1 MTDYTVITSLPFIS
15 QGTQYIQ
22 KSITIT
28 ETDENTKSTVT
39 TETLTGKIANSKV
52 NVSIG
57 SVETITIPREI
68 FITFFCSN
76 QEKFDSN
83 KQPNIYKFSP
93 ISYTK
98 AKLIA
103 DGKDYYLDTKNANDP
118 HCTKCKWN
126 NSLRKI
132 NFSEMEIDN
141 NKLNWEAGNNQFAP
155 IFSVAFNVELTTI
168 DAALVTLTP
177 TLEPYKQAGV
187 EYLISPG
194 PGGEVSGGGTDPVSV
209 GEVIQQKFLL
219 GGFMNIVTK
228 NNIREIYYYHRS
240 TTPDQISDP
249 DGNAHVAVFTIW
261 NDSTGRKGWKGKA
274 NPTTTFPIGTQPALG
289 KWTFESDANGFNYF
303 ADNGQSFMRKLNLVK
318 LIKDYYEKPFSDS
331 PNNFDSNVNNYVGGI
346 GKNSTQN
353 NKIIWCPFQSIKF
366 FKKLYAISKKNLLH
380 LKTYVSNPI
389 DLSDLSDLSD
399 DNNTVLINIQV
410 VFKSNST
417 NTGIKEGE
425 TETTTANI
433 ANLVLTVPIS
443 ITK

>member
-1 MTDYTVITSLPFIS
+1 MTDYTVITCLPSIS
-15 QGTQYIQ
+15 QGTQYIK
-22 KSITIT
+22 KSVTIT

-39 TETLTGKIANSKV
+39 TETLTGKFANSKV

-57 SVETITIPREI
+57 SVTPIPITRDI

-83 KQPNIYKFSP
+83 KQSNIYKFSP

-103 DGKDYYLDTKNANDP
+103 DGNDYYLDTKKANDSN
-118 HCTKCKWN
+118 HINRKWN
-126 NSLRKI
+126 NSLQKI
-132 NFSEMEIDN
+132 NFSEMEKDN
-141 NKLNWEAGNNQFAP
+141 NQL
-155 IFSVAFNVELTTI
+155 
-168 DAALVTLTP
+168 DLVT
-177 TLEPYKQAGV
+177 
-187 EYLISPG
+187 
-194 PGGEVSGGGTDPVSV
+194 
-209 GEVIQQKFLL
+209 
-219 GGFMNIVTK
+219 
-228 NNIREIYYYHRS
+228 
-240 TTPDQISDP
+240 
-249 DGNAHVAVFTIW
+249 
-261 NDSTGRKGWKGKA
+261 
-274 NPTTTFPIGTQPALG
+274 
-289 KWTFESDANGFNYF
+289 
-303 ADNGQSFMRKLNLVK
+303 

-331 PNNFDSNVNNYVGGI
+331 NNNIFDSNINNYVGGI
-346 GKNSTQN
+346 GENSTQN
-353 NKIIWCPFQSIKF
+353 NQIIWCPFQSIKF

-433 ANLVLTVPIS
+433 PNLVLTVPIS